1 MTEIQRTSG
10 DAKGRCRTVSAGEFV
25 WTVATA
31 GGQGNTVAEQT
42 RATLA
47 QLEANLLEA
56 GSGKERIVEAV
67 VYLTDMNKKAEMD
80 AVWCDW
86 IPADGWPNRACVGTA
101 LAPALSDKP
110 EPACEGCRSEAFR
123 PPAAAT
129 RPGRWNGSV

>member
-1 MTEIQRTSG
+1 MIEIRRTPG

-31 GGQGNTVAEQT
+31 GGQGKTVAEQT
-42 RATLA
+42 QVTLA

-56 GSGKERIVEAV
+56 GSAKERIVEAV

-86 IPADGWPNRACVGTA
+86 IPSDGWPNRACVGTA
-101 LAPALSDKP
+101 LAPGDLVEIKVTALKQ
-110 EPACEGCRSEAFR
+110 A
-123 PPAAAT
+123 
-129 RPGRWNGSV
+129 

>member
-1 MTEIQRTSG
+1 MTTNIQRTFG
-10 DAKGRCRTVSAGEFV
+10 DAKGRCRTVSAGDFI

-42 RATLA
+42 HATLTV
-47 QLEANLLEA
+47 LEANLLEA

-101 LAPALSDKP
+101 LAPGDLVEIKVTALKQ
-110 EPACEGCRSEAFR
+110 G
-123 PPAAAT
+123 
-129 RPGRWNGSV
+129 

>member
-1 MTEIQRTSG
+1 MTEIQRTFG
-10 DAKGRCRTVSAGEFV
+10 NTKGRCRTVSSGEFI

-42 RATLA
+42 QATLE

-56 GSGKERIVEAV
+56 GSSKERIVEAV

-86 IPADGWPNRACVGTA
+86 IPDSGWPC
-101 LAPALSDKP
+101 
-110 EPACEGCRSEAFR
+110 
-123 PPAAAT
+123 PPAGLFFT
-129 RPGRWNGSV
+129 IN

>member
-1 MTEIQRTSG
+1 MTNIQRTFG
-10 DAKGRCRTVSAGEFV
+10 DAKGRCRTVSAGEFI

-42 RATLA
+42 HATLA
-47 QLEANLLEA
+47 VLEANLLEA

-80 AVWCDW
+80 VVWCDW

-101 LAPALSDKP
+101 LAPGDLVEIKVTALKQ
-110 EPACEGCRSEAFR
+110 G
-123 PPAAAT
+123 
-129 RPGRWNGSV
+129 

>member
-1 MTEIQRTSG
+1 MTEIRRRPG
-10 DAKGRCRTVSAGEFV
+10 NAKGRCRTVSAGEFV

-31 GGQGNTVAEQT
+31 GGQGDTVAEQT

-67 VYLTDMNKKAEMD
+67 VYLIDMNEKAEMD

-101 LAPALSDKP
+101 LAPGDLVEIKVTALKQ
-110 EPACEGCRSEAFR
+110 G
-123 PPAAAT
+123 
-129 RPGRWNGSV
+129 

>member
-1 MTEIQRTSG
+1 MTEIQRTPG
-10 DAKGRCRTVSAGEFV
+10 NAKGRCRMVSAGEFI

-42 RATLA
+42 QVILA

-56 GSGKERIVEAV
+56 GSGKERIVEAM

-80 AVWCDW
+80 AVWCGW

-101 LAPALSDKP
+101 LAPGDLVEIKVMALKQ
-110 EPACEGCRSEAFR
+110 G
-123 PPAAAT
+123 
-129 RPGRWNGSV
+129 

>member
-1 MTEIQRTSG
+1 MIEIRRTPG
-10 DAKGRCRTVSAGEFV
+10 NAKGRCRIVSAGEFV

-31 GGQGNTVAEQT
+31 GGQGDSVAEQT
-42 RATLA
+42 QATLA

-56 GSGKERIVEAV
+56 GSGKGRIVEAV

-101 LAPALSDKP
+101 LAPGDLVEIKVMALKS
-110 EPACEGCRSEAFR
+110 G
-123 PPAAAT
+123 
-129 RPGRWNGSV
+129 

>member
-1 MTEIQRTSG
+1 MTEIQRTPG
-10 DAKGRCRTVSAGEFV
+10 NAKGRCRMVSAGEFI

-42 RATLA
+42 QVILA
-47 QLEANLLEA
+47 QLEANLLVA

-86 IPADGWPNRACVGTA
+86 IPADGWPNRACVRTA
-101 LAPALSDKP
+101 LAPGALVPSKAMALKP
-110 EPACEGCRSEAFR
+110 GSSPFIRSHLTYPGPA
-123 PPAAAT
+123 T
-129 RPGRWNGSV
+129 